1 MAAPYTDTTSGS
13 LGNLVQ
19 TAYDRFVRL
28 ALRSTPMFREIAD
41 VKPVAQS
48 MPGDTIVFNI
58 HQDLALATT
67 PLDEVTDP
75 AGTVLGPTKTV
86 SVTLKEY
93 GNWTA
98 ITKALKT
105 FTLDNNLNA
114 NAANVLAFNM
124 AESVNAL
131 VENVMITC
139 QNTIREGFGGSF
151 TGVSVY
157 DEETDTGTNPVA
169 LDEIDGTIKAR
180 TIRTAVAKLRG
191 AKVQPVDGRN
201 YVCYI
206 HPSVAADL
214 MAETGAD
221 AWLQPHTYVDTSN
234 IYAGEVGTFLGV
246 RFIETSYASSQEVE
260 FTFTPE
266 GEEEPITA
274 TRTVYNTYIAGKEAI
289 AEAVADEFHIES
301 NGVIVDPLNRKD
313 PLGWTGIAGWTLFRQ
328 PAMFIIQ
335 TVTNY

>member
-1 MAAPYTDTTSGS
+1 
-13 LGNLVQ
+13 
-19 TAYDRFVRL
+19 
-28 ALRSTPMFREIAD
+28 MFREIAD
-41 VKPVAQS
+41 VKPVNQS

-86 SVTLKEY
+86 SVTLREY

-105 FTLDNNLNA
+105 FTLDNNLNG

-124 AESVNAL
+124 AESVNKL

-139 QNTIREGFGGSF
+139 QNTIREAFNGTFTAVSF
-151 TGVSVY
+151 Y
-157 DEETDTGTNPVA
+157 DEETDTGTNPVT
-169 LDEIDGTIKAR
+169 LEQVDSTIKAR
-180 TIRTAVAKLRG
+180 TIRTAVAKLRA
-191 AKVQPVDGRN
+191 AKVQPVDGKN

-221 AWLQPHTYVDTSN
+221 AWLAPHTYVDTSN
-234 IYAGEVGTFLGV
+234 IYAGEIGTFLGV
-246 RFIETSYASSQEVE
+246 RFIETPYASSQEVE
-260 FTFTPE
+260 VTILVDDDSDPETPDAE
-266 GEEEPITA
+266 VEIY
-274 TRTVYNTYIAGKEAI
+274 RTVYNTYIAGKEAI

-313 PLGWTGIAGWTLFRQ
+313 PLGWTGIAGWSLFRQ
-328 PAMFIIQ
+328 PAMWIIQ
-335 TVTNY
+335 TVSNY